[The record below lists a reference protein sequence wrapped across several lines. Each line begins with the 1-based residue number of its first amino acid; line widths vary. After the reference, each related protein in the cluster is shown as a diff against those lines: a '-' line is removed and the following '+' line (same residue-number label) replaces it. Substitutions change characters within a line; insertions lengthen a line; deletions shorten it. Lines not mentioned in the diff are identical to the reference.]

1 MKDYNIIYKL
11 HPGEYDTWKQNYP
24 ELVNDLDNFKVID
37 NSETPLYQL
46 FAQSN
51 YQVGAFSTAIYE
63 GLMFNCKTFIL
74 DVPGVEYLSDLIK
87 KGYVCK
93 VNDITDLMDNLE
105 HFNPKEYD
113 KNFFFKNLDKEL
125 LMSVIDNG

>member
-1 MKDYNIIYKL
+1 
-11 HPGEYDTWKQNYP
+11 
-24 ELVNDLDNFKVID
+24 
-37 NSETPLYQL
+37 
-46 FAQSN
+46 
-51 YQVGAFSTAIYE
+51 
-63 GLMFNCKTFIL
+63 MFNCKTFIL